1 MNFGTLKSAFSAMV
15 VFFALSLNI
24 SFARIDDRTTEKTRN
39 AVESASPDDWYTLA
53 VSAEKCFEKKVNLK
67 EAAKWLDL
75 SLEIA
80 ETPFNLELKG
90 DYYIKNRLPDKAL
103 EYYVRTMNTIKAI
116 DGEGEVTHI
125 QKKIAQI
132 INIGG

>member
-1 MNFGTLKSAFSAMV
+1 ML
-15 VFFALSLNI
+15 VFFALSLNV
-24 SFARIDDRTTEKTRN
+24 SFARVDDRTTQKTRE
-39 AVESASPDDWYTLA
+39 AVESADPDDWYTLA
-53 VSAEKCFEKKVNLK
+53 ISAEKCFEKKVNLK
-67 EAAKWLDL
+67 EAAKWLDQ

-90 DYYIKNRLPDKAL
+90 DYYIKNQLPDKAL